1 MRMKKILLV
10 IAAIFC
16 VATVSAQKW
25 AVGGRVGSGL
35 QAVGEYHFSDK
46 NYVEVRLGMG
56 WLSNH
61 DDFSHWRDNGSYYN
75 DPNINF
81 ELTGL
86 YNWKALEFDW
96 TPGAG
101 KWFLDAGVGAGF
113 AIRKYYTYVGVAG
126 QAKFGFQLNSI
137 PLKIA
142 IDWTP
147 IFGPEICYGGPSANN
162 HWVFHRNYKRAAFSG
177 YTLAN
182 FGVSAVYCF

>member
-46 NYVEVRLGMG
+46 NYAEVRLGMG
-56 WLSNH
+56 WLGK
-61 DDFSHWRDNGSYYN
+61 DYGFSHWRDNGSFYS
-75 DPNINF
+75 DPHINF

-86 YNWKALEFDW
+86 YNWKVLNFDW
-96 TPGAG
+96 TPEAG
-101 KWFLDAGVGAGF
+101 DWFLDAGVGAGF

-126 QAKFGFQLNSI
+126 QVKFGFQLKSI
-137 PLKIA
+137 PLKVA

-147 IFGPEICYGGPSANN
+147 IVGPEICYGGPSKGY
-162 HWVFHRNYKRAAFSG
+162 HWVFPNNYKRATFSG